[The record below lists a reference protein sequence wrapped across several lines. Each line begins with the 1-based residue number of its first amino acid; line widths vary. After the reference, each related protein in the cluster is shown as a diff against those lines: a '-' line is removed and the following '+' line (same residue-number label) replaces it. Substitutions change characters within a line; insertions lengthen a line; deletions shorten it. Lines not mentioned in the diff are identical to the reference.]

1 VTGLKLLR
9 LAASLCKY
17 AISVAGLYVL
27 VFWFIKI
34 REVMK

>member
-1 VTGLKLLR
+1 MTGLKLLR

-17 AISVAGLYVL
+17 TISGIGLYVL